1 MMRRLFLIAITAI
14 AIASCSKDEYTGS
27 GNTISEF
34 RDVNLFSKISS
45 EGTFVVN
52 ISQGPT
58 QSLEILADDNI
69 ISRVRTTVSDGRLK
83 IYLEDGNYKNTF
95 LEANITVADLNE
107 IKNDG
112 TGDITVFELQSSG
125 TMEIENIGTGNI
137 AVAGYTDNLNIF
149 NVGSGTINCAEFMA
163 ANVEIRIEGSGDCEV
178 YCTES
183 LNVSIEGSGN
193 VYYKGSPSVT
203 IDISGSGQLI
213 PMN

>member
-1 MMRRLFLIAITAI
+1 MRRLFLIAITAI
-14 AIASCSKDEYTGS
+14 TIASCSKDDYTGS
-27 GNTISEF
+27 GNAISEF
-34 RDVNLFSKISS
+34 RDVNLFTKISS

-52 ISQGPT
+52 ITQGPT
-58 QSLEILADDNI
+58 QSLEIIADDNI
-69 ISRVRTTVSDGRLK
+69 IGRVKTAVSDGQLK
-83 IYLEDGNYKNTF
+83 IYLEDGNYKNTY

-107 IKNDG
+107 IKNEG

-137 AVAGYTDNLNIF
+137 AVAGYTDNLTIL
-149 NVGSGTINCAEFMA
+149 NVGSGTINGAEFMA
-163 ANVEIRIEGSGDCEV
+163 ANVELRIEGSGDCEV

-183 LNVSIEGSGN
+183 LNVNIEGSGN

-203 IDISGSGQLI
+203 IDISGSGQVI

>member
-1 MMRRLFLIAITAI
+1 MRKLFLIAITAI

-58 QSLEILADDNI
+58 QSLEIIADDNI

-83 IYLEDGNYKNTF
+83 IYLEDGNYKNTY

-163 ANVEIRIEGSGDCEV
+163 GNVEIRIEGSGDCEV

-203 IDISGSGQLI
+203 KDISGSGQVI

>member
-1 MMRRLFLIAITAI
+1 MRRLFLIAITAI

>member
-1 MMRRLFLIAITAI
+1 MRKLFLIAITAI

-58 QSLEILADDNI
+58 QSLEIIADDNI

-83 IYLEDGNYKNTF
+83 IYLEDGNYKNTY

-137 AVAGYTDNLNIF
+137 AVAGYTDNLTIL
-149 NVGSGTINCAEFMA
+149 NVGSGTINGAEFMA

-203 IDISGSGQLI
+203 KDISGSGQVI